1 MIDVDVCVI
10 GGGMAGAS
18 IAYYLAPHAR
28 ALLLEREPHVGYHST
43 GRSAALYSP
52 QYGSLAIR
60 RLTVAAGPFLR
71 NPPPG
76 FTSTALLTPRGFL
89 TIGTQAESAALESLE
104 SLARATSSPIERL
117 SEAEVRALVPVIRAG
132 AIDWGALDPDAMDM
146 DVDALLQGFLRGA
159 RAHGAQV
166 ATGEEVMSLDR
177 DESGWHVCTSTLKIR
192 AQIVVNAS
200 GAWADPIA
208 ALAGISPLKLIPYRR
223 TAFNFDAPQHAN
235 TTAWPMVIDAGER
248 FYFKADA
255 GRLLGSLAEEEPSLP
270 CDAQPDDL
278 DVAVAVDRI
287 EQVIDFPIRRV
298 VRAWTGLRTFA
309 PDRDPVSG
317 FEPAVPG
324 FYWHAAIGGYGIQ
337 TAAALGEFAAARIL
351 DRPLPASLAELGLS
365 VADLD
370 PERLRA

>member
-18 IAYYLAPHAR
+18 VAYHLAPHAR
-28 ALLLEREPHVGYHST
+28 VILLERESHVGYHST

-60 RLTVAAGPFLR
+60 RLTAATGPFLR
-71 NPPPG
+71 DPPPG
-76 FTSTALLTPRGFL
+76 FATAALLTPRGFL
-89 TIGTQAESAALESLE
+89 TIGTHAETAALDSLE
-104 SLARATSSPIERL
+104 ALARATDSPLARL
-117 SEAEVRALVPVIRAG
+117 SESEVRALVPVIRAG
-132 AIDWGALDPDAMDM
+132 TIDWGALDPGAMDI

-159 RAHGAQV
+159 RGHGARI
-166 ATGEEVMSLDR
+166 ATGEEVVSLDR
-177 DESGWHVCTSTLKIR
+177 NEGAWMVFSSTLKIR

-208 ALAGISPLKLIPYRR
+208 TLAGIAPLNLVPYRR
-223 TAFNFDAPQHAN
+223 TAFNFDVPERAN
-235 TTAWPMVIDAGER
+235 VATWPMVIDAGER

-255 GRLLGSLAEEEPSLP
+255 GRLLGSLAEEEPSQP

-287 EQVIDFPIRRV
+287 EQVIDFPIHRV

-317 FEPAVPG
+317 FEPQAPG

-337 TAAALGEFAAARIL
+337 TSAALGEFAVARIL
-351 DRPLPASLAELGLS
+351 GRPLPGSLADIGLTN
-365 VADLD
+365 ADLD
-370 PERLRA
+370 PARLRS

>member
-18 IAYYLAPHAR
+18 VAYYLAPHVR
-28 ALLLEREPHVGYHST
+28 VLLLERESHAGYHST

-60 RLTVAAGPFLR
+60 RLTAATGPFLLD
-71 NPPPG
+71 PPPG
-76 FTSTALLTPRGFL
+76 FATTALLTPRGFL
-89 TIGTQAESAALESLE
+89 TIGTNAESNALDSLE
-104 SLARATSSPIERL
+104 ALARATNSPLARL
-117 SEAEVRALVPVIRAG
+117 SESEVRALVPVIRAG
-132 AIDWGALDPDAMDM
+132 AIDWGALDPGAMDM

-159 RAHGAQV
+159 RARGAQI
-166 ATGEEVMSLDR
+166 ATGEEVISLDR
-177 DESGWHVCTSTLKIR
+177 DDGGWQAHSSTLRVR
-192 AQIVVNAS
+192 AQIIVNAS
-200 GAWADPIA
+200 GAWADPTA
-208 ALAGISPLKLIPYRR
+208 ALAGIAPLQLVPFRR
-223 TAFNFDAPQHAN
+223 TAFNFDLPEHVNAA
-235 TTAWPMVIDAGER
+235 AWPMVIDAGER

-255 GRLLGSLAEEEPSLP
+255 GRLLGSLAEEEPSQP

-337 TAAALGEFAAARIL
+337 TSAALGEFAAARIL
-351 DRPLPASLAELGLS
+351 GRVLPERLADLGLAN
-365 VADLD
+365 ADLD
-370 PERLRA
+370 PARLRA